1 MDIEASGVVLNLQY
15 VDDDESFGTPVN
27 TADRIPAH
35 FKPLSAFKAAAL
47 TQSRF
52 RISWDQED
60 AFRHFSVQDTF
71 TGTSAEDDLAA
82 YLAPANS
89 DSDGDADAD
98 DGEKDNKLHNMET
111 L

>member
-15 VDDDESFGTPVN
+15 VEDDEIFGQPVN

-60 AFRHFSVQDTF
+60 AFRHFSVQDAF

-89 DSDGDADAD
+89 DSDND
-98 DGEKDNKLHNMET
+98 EHNVDNDTLHKAS
-111 L
+111 LL